1 MTTTNFPKTID
12 RLLFIVYNIIKI
24 KEREIHT
31 MTNINTLVIIGAY
44 LSKRTRK
51 DGTTA
56 YMSHMKE
63 YLCENNAEAIEYT
76 KQKLMASYPDCYI
89 GVKQASQ
96 SINHQKD
103 KVMQADGTQKVI
115 YLYSNWLF
123 SYDEAEAMQYKEERA
138 KERAEETKR
147 NKLLKQITE
156 YYKTFST
163 EDLELFVAMH
173 KGM

>member
-1 MTTTNFPKTID
+1 
-12 RLLFIVYNIIKI
+12 
-24 KEREIHT
+24 